1 MYNILNEKMKGEGA
15 CFNERLRLFV
25 FPGREIAMRLK
36 DTGLTVQDIK
46 DKVNKYMIE
55 TYERFDFL
63 AETAKGMYL
72 YDENGTPYLDFYA
85 GIAVNSAGNC
95 NEKVVAAVKDQV
107 SDIMHTF
114 NYPYTIPQA
123 LLAEKICTTLDMDKI
138 FFQNSGTEANEAMI
152 KMARKYGVEKYSP
165 HRYNIVTAK
174 ESFHGRTFG
183 SMSATGQPDNA
194 CQVGFGDMT
203 PGFSYAPFNDLKA
216 FEEACTEDTI
226 AIMVEPVQGE
236 GGVHPATQEFMQGL
250 RKLCDERGM
259 LLLLD
264 EVQTGWCRT
273 GAVMSYMNYGIKPD
287 IVSMAKAM
295 GGGMPIGAICA
306 TAEVAAAFT
315 PGSHGSTFGGSPVS
329 CAASLAEIDELLSR
343 DLAGNAKEMGAYFME
358 ELKKLPHVKEVR
370 GQGLLVGVEFDDTVN
385 AVEIKHGCFDRKLL
399 VTAIGSSIIRMV
411 PPLILTKEDCD
422 KAFAILKETVEA
434 Q

>member
-1 MYNILNEKMKGEGA
+1 MK
-15 CFNERLRLFV
+15 L
-25 FPGREIAMRLK
+25 I

-63 AETAKGMYL
+63 AETAKGMYI

-95 NEKVVAAVKDQV
+95 NEKVVAAVRDQV
-107 SDIMHTF
+107 GDIMHTF

-123 LLAEKICTTLDMDKI
+123 LLAEKICTTLGMDKI

-152 KMARKYGVEKYSP
+152 KMARKYGVEKYGP
-165 HRYNIVTAK
+165 HKYNIVTAK

-194 CQVGFGDMT
+194 CQIGFGDMT

-216 FEEACTEDTI
+216 FEEACTENTI

-236 GGVHPATQEFMQGL
+236 GGVHPATQEFLQGL

-273 GAVMSYMNYGIKPD
+273 GAIMSYMNYGIKPD

-306 TAEVAAAFT
+306 TEEVAAAFT

-329 CAASLAEIDELLSR
+329 CAASLAEIDELLDR

-385 AVEIKHGCFDRKLL
+385 AVDIKHGCFDRKLL

>member
-1 MYNILNEKMKGEGA
+1 MG
-15 CFNERLRLFV
+15 
-25 FPGREIAMRLK
+25 
-36 DTGLTVQDIK
+36 
-46 DKVNKYMIE
+46 
-55 TYERFDFL
+55 
-63 AETAKGMYL
+63 
-72 YDENGTPYLDFYA
+72 
-85 GIAVNSAGNC
+85 
-95 NEKVVAAVKDQV
+95 KVVAAVRDQV
-107 SDIMHTF
+107 GDIMHTF

-123 LLAEKICTTLDMDKI
+123 LLAEKICTTLGMDKI

-152 KMARKYGVEKYSP
+152 KMARKYGVEKYGP
-165 HRYNIVTAK
+165 HKYNIVTAK

-194 CQVGFGDMT
+194 CQIGFGDMT

-216 FEEACTEDTI
+216 FEEACTENTI

-236 GGVHPATQEFMQGL
+236 GGVHPATQEFLQGL

-273 GAVMSYMNYGIKPD
+273 GAIMSYMNYGIKPD

-306 TAEVAAAFT
+306 TEEVAAAFT

-329 CAASLAEIDELLSR
+329 CAASLAEIDELLNR

-385 AVEIKHGCFDRKLL
+385 AVDIKHGCFDRKLL

>member
-1 MYNILNEKMKGEGA
+1 
-15 CFNERLRLFV
+15 
-25 FPGREIAMRLK
+25 MRLK

-152 KMARKYGVEKYSP
+152 KMARKYGVEKYGP

-226 AIMVEPVQGE
+226 AIMIEPVQGE